1 MNFSNEILKS
11 IFHQT
16 DVSIQDAYTIMQG
29 AFVLRKSRQR
39 HISVALYNEFKE
51 K

>member
-16 DVSIQDAYTIMQG
+16 DVSIRDAYTIMQG

-39 HISVALYNEFKE
+39 RISVALYNEFKE